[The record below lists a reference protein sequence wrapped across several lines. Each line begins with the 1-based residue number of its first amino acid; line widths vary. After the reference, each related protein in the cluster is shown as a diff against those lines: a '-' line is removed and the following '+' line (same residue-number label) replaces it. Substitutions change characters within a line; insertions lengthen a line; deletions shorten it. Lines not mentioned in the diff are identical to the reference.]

1 MEKLIGVGAGAG
13 VGEGRGVGEGAG
25 AGVLLPELQ
34 AVGANITDKTSI
46 KDRMV
51 KEIRVRC
58 SCVMMTVSIF
68 LLILIS
74 QVL

>member
-1 MEKLIGVGAGAG
+1 MGV
-13 VGEGRGVGEGAG
+13 GAG

-34 AVGANITDKTSI
+34 AGTANNTDKASI
-46 KDRMV
+46 KDSIV

-58 SCVMMTVSIF
+58 SCVRMTVSIF
-68 LLILIS
+68 LLMLIS